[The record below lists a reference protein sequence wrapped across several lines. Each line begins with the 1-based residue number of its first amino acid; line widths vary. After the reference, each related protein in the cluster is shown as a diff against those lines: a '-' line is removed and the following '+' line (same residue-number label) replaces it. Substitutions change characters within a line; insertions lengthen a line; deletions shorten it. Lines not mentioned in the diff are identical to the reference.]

1 MGVRDPRPHDG
12 PGGRRKQPGEN
23 SQRGRS
29 GWVGPGRGGR
39 WGGEARAPDEETEA
53 FVARSA
59 TRRVRTSRTQLT
71 ASAPRRKRRVLVVE
85 DDAPIRTLIAEVCRL
100 SGHEVLEAADGARAI
115 ELASSAQPDLVLV
128 DWVLPDISGTEVIL
142 ELRRQGLTG
151 PVVMLTARSAKT
163 RSSVWRSA
171 PTTTSRSPSIRGS
184 SPRAS
189 TPTFGAPRWLS
200 PLGDAKACSQS
211 APCRSTTPLVD
222 LQGADCEQAFASPN
236 GLSQRGAPKVGVDAR
251 GEDPRIEG
259 LLDVVVGADLQT
271 DDLVLAE
278 RAVSMTTGPVSP
290 CLLSSRMTSVPL
302 MSGRTQ
308 STRTRSGWALDA
320 SSIARAPSAA
330 SSTSWPESLQT
341 SAMRVRI
348 GASSSTTSTR
358 RFRRGADAV
367 SCVREVR
374 TRRVALL
381 ATNASVSSSGARA
394 SPPHRPP
401 RPGPTH
407 PLRPL

>member
-151 PVVMLTARSAKT
+151 PVVMLTARSAKMDE
-163 RSSVWRSA
+163 VV
-171 PTTTSRSPSIRGS
+171 GLKV
-184 SPRAS
+184 
-189 TPTFGAPRWLS
+189 GAVQIDNAARRLK
-200 PLGDAKACSQS
+200 LGDDEI
-211 APCRSTTPLVD
+211 PLTMT
-222 LQGADCEQAFASPN
+222 EFN
-236 GLSQRGAPKVGVDAR
+236 
-251 GEDPRIEG
+251 
-259 LLDVVVGADLQT
+259 LLA
-271 DDLVLAE
+271 VLAANPE
-278 RAVSMTTGPVSP
+278 RVLTRAQLRDKVWGYPHDLDDHSVDPHVQRLRRKLSDRPSTGVSLEAVPG
-290 CLLSSRMTSVPL
+290 LGYRLSVK
-302 MSGRTQ
+302 
-308 STRTRSGWALDA
+308 
-320 SSIARAPSAA
+320 
-330 SSTSWPESLQT
+330 
-341 SAMRVRI
+341 
-348 GASSSTTSTR
+348 GA
-358 RFRRGADAV
+358 
-367 SCVREVR
+367 
-374 TRRVALL
+374 
-381 ATNASVSSSGARA
+381 
-394 SPPHRPP
+394 
-401 RPGPTH
+401 
-407 PLRPL
+407 